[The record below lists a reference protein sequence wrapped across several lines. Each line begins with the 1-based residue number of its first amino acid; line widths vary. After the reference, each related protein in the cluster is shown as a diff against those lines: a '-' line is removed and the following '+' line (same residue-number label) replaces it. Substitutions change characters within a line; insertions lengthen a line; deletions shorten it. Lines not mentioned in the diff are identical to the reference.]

1 MKKSDVEFH
10 SERWGRPELP
20 AINVKCYNFA
30 KGLDVDKEF
39 NCSEDQAEK
48 AFNFAWEAACAQF
61 WEDAQEIVTDIFGP
75 KVKCYSQGRSGGWLV
90 VHGLPEFEQWNA
102 VNLAKWSSLCK
113 RIKGLLDWLTSAEQT
128 REGIESNQWY
138 KEGSEQYNFIDKLG
152 ETVCI
157 ADLKQQAIQAGFG
170 AIIR

>member
-10 SERWGRPELP
+10 SDRYGRSKLP
-20 AINVKCYNFA
+20 AINVKCYDFA
-30 KGLDVDKEF
+30 KGIDVAKDF
-39 NCSEDQAEK
+39 NCSEEQAEK
-48 AFNFAWEAACAQF
+48 ALEFAWEAACTQF
-61 WEDAQEIVTDIFGP
+61 WEDAQEIVTDIYGP
-75 KVKCYSQGRSGGWLV
+75 VKCYSQGRSGGWLV

-102 VNLAKWSSLCK
+102 INLAKWSSLCK

-128 REGIESNQWY
+128 REAIESNRWH
-138 KEGSEQYNFIDKLG
+138 ELGAEQYNFVYLNN